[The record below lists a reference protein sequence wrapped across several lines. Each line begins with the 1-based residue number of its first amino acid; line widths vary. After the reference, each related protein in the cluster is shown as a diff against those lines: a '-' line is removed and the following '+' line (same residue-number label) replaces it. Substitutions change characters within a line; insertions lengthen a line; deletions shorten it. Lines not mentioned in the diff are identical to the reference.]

1 MKTVLKASD
10 VRREW
15 SKFIDEVKWI
25 KPALVKRNRDIIAVL
40 SFDLLEFILKEYKLT
55 VEVKK
60 EGDGSYTGVLNEMDL
75 MVNAGDIESL
85 ELEMANELLEYSE
98 EYMNEFAFYYGS
110 PNRKNHF
117 PYVYRSIL
125 ASDDIKKV
133 KDLFS
138 LNFPSKKKVS

>member
-15 SKFIDEVKWI
+15 SKFIDEVKWV
-25 KPALVKRNRDIIAVL
+25 KPALVKRNRDIVSVL
-40 SFDLLEFILKEYKLT
+40 SLDLLEFILEEYKLT

-60 EGDGSYTGVLNEMDL
+60 EADGSYTGVLSEIDL
-75 MVNAGDIESL
+75 MVNTDDIESL

-98 EYMNEFAFYYGS
+98 EYMNEFAFYFGS

-117 PYVYRSIL
+117 PYVYRAIL
-125 ASDDIKKV
+125 ASDDIEKV

-138 LNFPSKKKVS
+138 LNFPSKKKAS

>member
-15 SKFIDEVKWI
+15 SRFIDEVKWV
-25 KPALVKRNRDIIAVL
+25 KPALVKRNRDIVSVL
-40 SFDLLEFILKEYKLT
+40 SLDLLEFILEEYKLT

-60 EGDGSYTGVLNEMDL
+60 EADGSYTGFLNEIDL
-75 MVNAGDIESL
+75 MVNTDDIESL

-98 EYMNEFAFYYGS
+98 EYMNEFAFYFGS

-117 PYVYRSIL
+117 PYVYRAIL
-125 ASDDIKKV
+125 ASDDIEKV

-138 LNFPSKKKVS
+138 LNSPSKKKAS